1 MKAKLVVEYCEEC
14 LFLGRALEV
23 AQAVLERFSRDLEA
37 VELRPGHDGVFTVAL
52 DGEILFRIGEDGRPP
67 APEEIVRR
75 VEPKLRRAV

>member
-1 MKAKLVVEYCEEC
+1 MKLVIEYCEEC

-37 VELRPGHDGVFTVAL
+37 VELRPGHEGVFTVAL
-52 DGEILFRIGEDGRPP
+52 DGDVLFKIGEDGQPP

-75 VEPKLRRAV
+75 LEPKLRRVV

>member
-1 MKAKLVVEYCEEC
+1 MRARMVIEYCEEC

-37 VELRPGHDGVFTVAL
+37 VEIRPGHDGVFTVTL
-52 DGEILFRIGEDGRPP
+52 DGDPVFQIGEDGRPP

-75 VEPKLRRAV
+75 LEAKLRRAV